1 VVQEVVISGNATLS
15 FGQLSEIS
23 NKLVSMTMAEDDEI
37 AGDYI

>member
-23 NKLVSMTMAEDDEI
+23 NKLVSMTMADDEI